1 MAFQCNLNFPGRT
14 AVFLAEILGS
24 YLGSLFILAYYGK
37 TVFVTICSLCHH
49 IWRFMLLVPQT
60 SIPYLLSSLKD
71 VSKFFFFQFCLFILL
86 AKTTSTRSLGNNWFC
101 NLAFSLKLWHFSV
114 QIHKQLIV
122 YWNHYSQFNSAVFNL
137 TINGFH

>member
-1 MAFQCNLNFPGRT
+1 MQPKFSRKDCSIFGWNTWKLFGQSIHFG
-14 AVFLAEILGS
+14 ILWQNRICDH
-24 YLGSLFILAYYGK
+24 LLTLPPHL
-37 TVFVTICSLCHH
+37 TIYVVSSTDFH
-49 IWRFMLLVPQT
+49 
-60 SIPYLLSSLKD
+60 SLSSIFFERRFKI
-71 VSKFFFFQFCLFILL
+71 FFFFQFCLFILL